1 MDLTLLW
8 FGIYKAAKYALYPLS
23 WIAITG
29 LLTLLNACLPMT
41 PKRITWVRRFAFWT
55 VLLLVL
61 TATPILSSMYI
72 AWLEGWYPPFNA
84 TAATKVDAV
93 VVLAGGVFAKGSLR
107 PTEDVSD
114 SSRQRTAC
122 GADLWLQGLAPKLLL
137 AGGDATV
144 FRTGPLISHEM
155 KRWALRLGVLESAIL
170 VEDGS
175 RTTYENAVQS
185 KAVLGGGHILLVTTA
200 YHLPRAVGLFEKQG
214 FVVTPVACGYESQ
227 HTPAQ
232 AWAQSTPFDFL
243 PTAKALLLST
253 QAVEEVA
260 GMLVYWMAGK
270 L

>member
-1 MDLTLLW
+1 
-8 FGIYKAAKYALYPLS
+8 
-23 WIAITG
+23 
-29 LLTLLNACLPMT
+29 
-41 PKRITWVRRFAFWT
+41 
-55 VLLLVL
+55 
-61 TATPILSSMYI
+61 
-72 AWLEGWYPPFNA
+72 
-84 TAATKVDAV
+84 
-93 VVLAGGVFAKGSLR
+93 
-107 PTEDVSD
+107 
-114 SSRQRTAC
+114 
-122 GADLWLQGLAPKLLL
+122 
-137 AGGDATV
+137 
-144 FRTGPLISHEM
+144 M

-185 KAVLGGGHILLVTTA
+185 KAVLGGGHIQLVTTA

-243 PTAKALLLST
+243 PNAKALLLST